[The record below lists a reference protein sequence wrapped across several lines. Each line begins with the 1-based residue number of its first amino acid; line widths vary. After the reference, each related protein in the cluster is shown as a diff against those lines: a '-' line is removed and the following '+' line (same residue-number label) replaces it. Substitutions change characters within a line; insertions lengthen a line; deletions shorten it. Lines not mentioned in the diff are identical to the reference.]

1 MPFLGGK
8 NGIARQLSRR
18 DNRIK
23 KNTPI
28 LLSTPKSAEIDD
40 QDRKYSKDRHGK
52 GRARLRNDRIEEER
66 KR

>member
-1 MPFLGGK
+1 MPFLGCK

-23 KNTPI
+23 NTPI
-28 LLSTPKSAEIDD
+28 LLSTPESVEIDD
-40 QDRKYSKDRHGK
+40 QDRKHSKDKHGN
-52 GRARLRNDRIEEER
+52 GRARLRKDMTEEQR

>member
-23 KNTPI
+23 NTPI
-28 LLSTPKSAEIDD
+28 LFSASKSADIDD
-40 QDRKYSKDRHGK
+40 QDRKHSKDRYGS

-66 KR
+66 RR

>member
-1 MPFLGGK
+1 MPFLGCK

-23 KNTPI
+23 NTPI
-28 LLSTPKSAEIDD
+28 LLSTPESAEIDD
-40 QDRKYSKDRHGK
+40 QDRKHLKDRHGK